1 LTYLTT
7 YLTNNLTHLTNPFIA
22 KGSITISMPSSVP
35 NPSKS
40 LVIQRWLQ
48 GEQRDR
54 IADESGLSAGAVT
67 NVVNK
72 WKQEIGLANAV
83 DLRELAVTL
92 KKIGISPA
100 QCATGFRVAMMINR
114 LGVREDKFES
124 FISDIY
130 ARCNKLGLAPDKIAS
145 FLTELLQFSENLSL
159 SKLSEYIDSKAQ
171 EEKILNQKID
181 KLKEQ
186 KEDFEAQKSV
196 AEELCEIA
204 LSNEK
209 MTSAN
214 LRWYTDLRTELEK
227 FRIPVNDVSQLAKV
241 IDGIKQYGYDVQRV
255 VTEFSDLQM
264 LDVQFKSYREEITRL
279 NQQLSG
285 MRREYSSLQQTM
297 NSWRLTIATC
307 GELYRMGFGLK
318 ELRLL
323 RDTITEIAVSNNIL
337 SDEATSRFFEDI
349 DKHYDNML
357 TFESKLNKMRAEV
370 GMLKQEEDRLRSQIL
385 TLQLVSPSWTRIL
398 QKGVSEEDIVDIA
411 VLLREV
417 SDSSG
422 SSGKSGISSTDYRGV
437 TIQEIRSLISELRK
451 YGSIKSTLSQ
461 LNQRVDNL
469 KNQVASLLA
478 EKRDLATQNQ
488 EMLISLSQANV
499 VADCFSGLSVSL
511 KEEVGWLVSLIG
523 SMICLINISVTQQ
536 KKLQDDEDFSVLRA
550 LFRYVKG
557 EDVRLHELKIATAKA
572 VEILLEKL
580 DSHNDYEDNNAE
592 LRVKKILSETLVAL
606 TYNSSNK

>member
-1 LTYLTT
+1 MTYLTT

-83 DLRELAVTL
+83 ELRELAVTL

>member
-1 LTYLTT
+1 
-7 YLTNNLTHLTNPFIA
+7 
-22 KGSITISMPSSVP
+22 MPSSVP

-83 DLRELAVTL
+83 ELRELAVTL